1 MKLAPAIPLILVLSA
16 SGFVNAQSD
25 GMDMKGRDIFANAQ
39 SGGMD
44 MKGMDMRDMGNK
56 PQTHES
62 KPVTH
67 KTNAVVEAV
76 DVANGEVTL
85 AHEPIKSLAWP
96 AMIMGFSVTDKA
108 LFKKLPVGKKVEV
121 EFVQLG
127 SGSDYMLTSVK

>member
-1 MKLAPAIPLILVLSA
+1 MKLTTAIPLILVLSA
-16 SGFVNAQSD
+16 SGFANAQSD

-44 MKGMDMRDMGNK
+44 MKGMGNK

-67 KTNAVVEAV
+67 KTNAIVEAV
-76 DVANGEVTL
+76 DAANGEVTL

-96 AMIMGFSVTDKA
+96 AMIMGFSVTDKG

-127 SGSDYMLTSVK
+127 SEYVVTNVK